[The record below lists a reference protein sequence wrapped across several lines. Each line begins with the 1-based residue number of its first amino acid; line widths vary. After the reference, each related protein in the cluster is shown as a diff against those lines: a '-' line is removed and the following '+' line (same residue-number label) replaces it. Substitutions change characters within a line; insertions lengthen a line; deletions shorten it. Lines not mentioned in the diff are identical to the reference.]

1 MMRRLRTALLAVLF
15 LVPPLPA
22 VAVTRPSPPR
32 LPPNA
37 VSPLP
42 SYVRRVEPAVV
53 GLRVKARADAPSSQ
67 RLGARRAGSGVIF
80 DARGYAVTVSYLV
93 VDAQRIEAQLRD
105 GRTVPAQLVGVDLE
119 TGLAVVRLVGAGPW
133 PTAELGD
140 SRDLVA
146 GTRTGTV
153 GMDEDDD
160 LVHAASAIEGVRR
173 FSASWEYMLD
183 RAFIV
188 TPAVSSWGGSAL
200 VDDHGRLVG
209 VISLRLGDAPH
220 VNLAIPLETFLPV
233 KDELIAA
240 GRVTSRRPRPWLG
253 LHTSAGADGVVVDGF
268 NDAGPARTAG
278 FRRGDRIVGVD
289 GVRVATQ
296 EEFYERLWR
305 RQAGDTIAV
314 AVRRGAAERVISVRS
329 MDRYTLYRTT
339 SR

>member
-1 MMRRLRTALLAVLF
+1 MATVDPGGPMMRRLRTALLAVLF
-15 LVPPLPA
+15 LVPALPA

-80 DARGYAVTVSYLV
+80 DTRGYAVTVSYLV

-146 GTRTGTV
+146 
-153 GMDEDDD
+153 
-160 LVHAASAIEGVRR
+160 
-173 FSASWEYMLD
+173 
-183 RAFIV
+183 
-188 TPAVSSWGGSAL
+188 
-200 VDDHGRLVG
+200 
-209 VISLRLGDAPH
+209 
-220 VNLAIPLETFLPV
+220 
-233 KDELIAA
+233 
-240 GRVTSRRPRPWLG
+240 RPRAPSRG
-253 LHTSAGADGVVVDGF
+253 PRSEEHTSEL
-268 NDAGPARTAG
+268 
-278 FRRGDRIVGVD
+278 
-289 GVRVATQ
+289 Q
-296 EEFYERLWR
+296 
-305 RQAGDTIAV
+305 
-314 AVRRGAAERVISVRS
+314 
-329 MDRYTLYRTT
+329 